1 MAAYGSIY
9 GLSPTDPDKCRV
21 LEIGCGDG
29 GNLIPMACDF
39 PESTYLGLDLS
50 PVQIAIG
57 QKLIDSLG
65 LDNIRLEARSIL
77 DCGSGDGRFDYII
90 CHGVYSWVP
99 DRVKEKILEVCKK
112 NLAAQGIA
120 YISYNVLPGWQFNQ
134 CIREMLLYRTRGIEN
149 PRKRTEAALD
159 LLEAVTVANAESK
172 RVHAVQ
178 FRFFEKNLKSFP
190 DVHSYLLHDY
200 MAANNDPFYFNE
212 FANAVHAHGLQYI
225 CDADQADFELDA
237 ISPKAA
243 EKIEALAENRLA
255 TEQYIDFFNNTVFRR
270 SLVCHDGIALDS
282 DYQLGR
288 IEHLFAATDVMPI
301 LDMPESTV
309 EDARAFKTLNG
320 RRFSTE
326 HPLAQAVLRELS
338 SLKPCSITID
348 ELVDAVRQA
357 APPPMDEDTKALT
370 EKVGHVLYALFFN
383 GVVELLAAG
392 RRGTAAI
399 SDNPCASPIARQ
411 MAPSQRVTN
420 LCHRTIVID
429 DEMACF
435 VLSHLDGTRNQE
447 ALLDFMQEGVRSGRV
462 RRGIQND
469 NASADDRESMRR
481 QLASILKN
489 FFRSGLL
496 IA

>member
-1 MAAYGSIY
+1 MTA
-9 GLSPTDPDKCRV
+9 
-21 LEIGCGDG
+21 
-29 GNLIPMACDF
+29 
-39 PESTYLGLDLS
+39 
-50 PVQIAIG
+50 
-57 QKLIDSLG
+57 
-65 LDNIRLEARSIL
+65 
-77 DCGSGDGRFDYII
+77 
-90 CHGVYSWVP
+90 
-99 DRVKEKILEVCKK
+99 
-112 NLAAQGIA
+112 
-120 YISYNVLPGWQFNQ
+120 
-134 CIREMLLYRTRGIEN
+134 
-149 PRKRTEAALD
+149 
-159 LLEAVTVANAESK
+159 ANAESK

-178 FRFFEKNLKSFP
+178 FRFFGKNLKSFP

-200 MAANNDPFYFNE
+200 MAANNDPFYFHE
-212 FANAVHAHGLQYI
+212 FAGALNANGLQYI

-237 ISPKAA
+237 IPPNVA
-243 EKIEALAENRLA
+243 EKFEALAENSLDI
-255 TEQYIDFFNNTVFRR
+255 EQYIDFFNNTVFRR
-270 SLVCHDGIALDS
+270 SLVCHDGIAVNS
-282 DYQLGR
+282 DYRLDR
-288 IEHLFAATDVMPI
+288 IERLFAASDVIPI
-301 LDMPESTV
+301 LDTPESAAENAT
-309 EDARAFKTLNG
+309 AFRTLSG

-326 HPLAQAVLRELS
+326 HPLAQVTLRVLS
-338 SLKPCSITID
+338 SKKPCTIAIAS
-348 ELVDAVRQA
+348 LVDAVGQA
-357 APPPMDEDTKALT
+357 ASPNWMKDTETLT
-370 EKVGHVLYALFFN
+370 EKVGHVLYSLFFN
-383 GVVELLAAG
+383 GVVELLATG